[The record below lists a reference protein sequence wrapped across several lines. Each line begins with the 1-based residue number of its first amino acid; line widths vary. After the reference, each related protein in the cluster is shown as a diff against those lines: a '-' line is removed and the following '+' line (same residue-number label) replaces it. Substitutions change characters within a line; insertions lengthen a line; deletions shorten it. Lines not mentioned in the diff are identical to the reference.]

1 MESGIVGGDSDGE
14 GRHDFI
20 INDLGG
26 REIGNNVKEV
36 FFHIMA

>member
-1 MESGIVGGDSDGE
+1 MRSGIVSGNSDGE
-14 GRHDFI
+14 GRHGFI

-26 REIGNNVKEV
+26 REIRNNVKED